1 MIGFLDPE
9 PSQAKFFSLSD
20 AVSESAMKKVK
31 GKKSPIRVEFVL
43 NLSEKEQ
50 IYERNA
56 YNMFTL
62 IGDIG
67 GFNGAIVI
75 LPSYLMSIYSSQM
88 FKMALSQD
96 FKVHK
101 SKKSKKKN
109 RLQIGYQY
117 EMH

>member
-9 PSQAKFFSLSD
+9 PSTVKYFSLSD
-20 AVSESAMKKVK
+20 AVSESTPQVKKS
-31 GKKSPIRVEFVL
+31 KSPIKVEVVL
-43 NLSEKEQ
+43 NLSDKEQ
-50 IYERNA
+50 IYERSA

-67 GFNGAIVI
+67 GFNGAITI
-75 LPSYLMSIYSSQM
+75 LPSYFMSIYSSQM

-101 SKKSKKKN
+101 SAKRSKKKKKN
-109 RLQIGYQY
+109 RQQLGYQY
-117 EMH
+117 